1 MKKMI
6 TGFVLL
12 TLVAIGLTQEKPVI
26 WPVDSVEIVLPPIV
40 ITKTDSVHQIE
51 QTNADLAQ
59 AVQQDCKTTETKKE
73 AK

>member
-12 TLVAIGLTQEKPVI
+12 TLVAIGLTQEKPVS
-26 WPVDSVEIVLPPIV
+26 WPVDSAEIVLPPIV
-40 ITKTDSVHQIE
+40 ITKADSVHQT
-51 QTNADLAQ
+51 QNANDDLAQ
-59 AVQQDCKTTETKKE
+59 AVQQDCKTIETKKE